1 MSLNRKWG
9 EHGYCSGNGRYGFT
23 YMAGEERIRYPRRV
37 RRGSRKEETCMIK
50 EQVSERDDVL
60 RALHAD

>member
-1 MSLNRKWG
+1 MSLNWKWG
-9 EHGYCSGNGRYGFT
+9 EHDYCSGNERYGFT

-50 EQVSERDDVL
+50 EQV
-60 RALHAD
+60 